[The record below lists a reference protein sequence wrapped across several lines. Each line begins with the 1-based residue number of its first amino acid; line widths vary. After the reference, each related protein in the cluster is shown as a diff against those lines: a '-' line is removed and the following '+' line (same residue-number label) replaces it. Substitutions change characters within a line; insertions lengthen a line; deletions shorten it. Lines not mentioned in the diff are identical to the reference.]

1 MEAKSFPMD
10 SNKIERFLEFLL
22 IGVVFG
28 TVEDLIA
35 VKLATGETISLEMI
49 GIVVAVAIPF
59 AAFSE
64 LYIDHPE
71 VRPLRNHA
79 EKMEAYLKNKL

>member
-1 MEAKSFPMD
+1 M
-10 SNKIERFLEFLL
+10 NTGRIERFFEFLF
-22 IGVVFG
+22 IGELFG

-35 VKLATGETISLEMI
+35 VKLATGETISLQMI
-49 GIVVAVAIPF
+49 GIVVAVAVPF

-71 VRPLRNHA
+71 IRPMKTLA
-79 EKMEAYLKNKL
+79 EKTRKHIR

>member
-1 MEAKSFPMD
+1 MKAKS
-10 SNKIERFLEFLL
+10 IERFLEFLV
-22 IGVVFG
+22 IGVIFG

-35 VKLATGETISLEMI
+35 VKLATGESINLYMI
-49 GIVVAVAIPF
+49 GVVVAVAIPF

-71 VRPLRNHA
+71 IRPMKDLA
-79 EKMEAYLKNKL
+79 AKMENWLVGD

>member
-1 MEAKSFPMD
+1 MKSK
-10 SNKIERFLEFLL
+10 SIERFLEF
-22 IGVVFG
+22 VVVGIMFG

-35 VKLATGETISLEMI
+35 VKLATGETITLQMI
-49 GIVVAVAIPF
+49 GVVVAVAIPF

-71 VRPLRNHA
+71 IRPMKSLARKI
-79 EKMEAYLKNKL
+79 EKKTRETF

>member
-1 MEAKSFPMD
+1 MKTSHV
-10 SNKIERFLEFLL
+10 ERFLEFVVV
-22 IGVVFG
+22 GVIFG
-28 TVEDLIA
+28 TIEDLIA
-35 VKLATGETISLEMI
+35 VKLATGESISLNMI

-71 VRPLRNHA
+71 IRPMRKVA
-79 EKMEAYLKNKL
+79 EKTRKHMG

>member
-1 MEAKSFPMD
+1 MYMNSKS
-10 SNKIERFLEFLL
+10 IERFLEFVV
-22 IGVVFG
+22 IGVLFG

-35 VKLATGETISLEMI
+35 VKLATGETIDLYMI
-49 GIVVAVAIPF
+49 GVVVAVAVPF

-71 VRPLRNHA
+71 IRPMKTLAGKIENWT
-79 EKMEAYLKNKL
+79 KKIV

>member
-1 MEAKSFPMD
+1 MNAKH
-10 SNKIERFLEFLL
+10 IERFLEFLV
-22 IGVVFG
+22 IGVIFG

-35 VKLATGETISLEMI
+35 VKLATGESISLYMI
-49 GIVVAVAIPF
+49 GVVVAVAIPF

-71 VRPLRNHA
+71 IRPMR
-79 EKMEAYLKNKL
+79 KLANRIENRLSSIL

>member
-1 MEAKSFPMD
+1 MEAKRV
-10 SNKIERFLEFLL
+10 ERFLEFAV

-28 TVEDLIA
+28 TLEDLIA
-35 VKLATGETISLEMI
+35 VKLATGETVTLQMI
-49 GIVVAVAIPF
+49 GVVVAVAIPF

-71 VRPLRNHA
+71 VRPMKTLA
-79 EKMEAYLKNKL
+79 GKIEKRTKKSFRARRA

>member
-1 MEAKSFPMD
+1 MKAD
-10 SNKIERFLEFLL
+10 HIERFLEFVVV
-22 IGVVFG
+22 GVVFG

-35 VKLATGETISLEMI
+35 VKLATGEPFTLKMV
-49 GIVVAVAIPF
+49 GIIVAVAVPF

-71 VRPLRNHA
+71 IRPMRKLAGKA
-79 EKMEAYLKNKL
+79 EDFLG